1 MSFKKSKSATYIG
14 YEGTGAKLDLGET
27 GYFSTIP
34 QLQPHKPHNNHI
46 DCHRLSHDIFVY
58 CCLLKM
64 QGSKA
69 HMLNGSNFN
78 ALEDVRNM
86 KI

>member
-1 MSFKKSKSATYIG
+1 MLVWYETMSFKKSKSATYIG

-46 DCHRLSHDIFVY
+46 DNG
-58 CCLLKM
+58 KM
-64 QGSKA
+64 HSA
-69 HMLNGSNFN
+69 LNY
-78 ALEDVRNM
+78 L
-86 KI
+86 